1 MSRHCFVYESAAIF
15 NQTVICVVSWELSLK
30 VIIEAFFVEF
40 EHIQNVIEAAFNT
53 ISQVYLEQLVDVSV
67 FVEVSSINSLESQTF
82 IQLLELLN
90 SIDVISQV

>member
-1 MSRHCFVYESAAIF
+1 MRRHRLVHEPAAIF
-15 NQTVICVVSWELSLK
+15 NQAVICVVSWELSLK
-30 VIIEAFFVEF
+30 VVIEAFFVEF

-53 ISQVYLEQLVDVSV
+53 ISQVILEQLVDVSV